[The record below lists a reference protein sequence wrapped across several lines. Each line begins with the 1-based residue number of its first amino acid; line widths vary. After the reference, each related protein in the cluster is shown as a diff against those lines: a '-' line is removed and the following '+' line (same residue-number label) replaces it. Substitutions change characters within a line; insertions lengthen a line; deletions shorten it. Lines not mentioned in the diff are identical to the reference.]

1 MTQQILLVE
10 DEPAI
15 ADALQFV
22 LRGEGF
28 SPRHA
33 STLGAARQLLA
44 QAPADLIVLDIGLP
58 DGSGLDYCR
67 EIRRT
72 SATPILFLTARHDE
86 IDRILGL
93 ELGADDYVVKPF
105 SPREVVARIKAIL
118 RRLAPPALATSPSPE
133 AAPLDPAD
141 NSAIH
146 ADLACACARV
156 HGQKVDLTRNELHLL
171 HHLQGHPGQVFSRR
185 QLMDAVWEVPEAAT
199 ERTVDAHIKTL
210 RRKIPQAPI
219 ETHRGFGYSWQPSID
234 LPATGC

>member
-118 RRLAPPALATSPSPE
+118 RRLAPPVVPSTTAAVTATE
-133 AAPLDPAD
+133 AP
-141 NSAIH
+141 II

-171 HHLQGHPGQVFSRR
+171 HHLQSHPGQVFSRR

-219 ETHRGFGYSWQPSID
+219 ETHRGFGYSWQPSLD